1 MDVNLISAI
10 IFYSIIFLLILIYRK
25 KFEIHGII
33 ALYKTNIGLRLMDR
47 IAKRF
52 SSSLRFLSSFG
63 IYICFIG
70 MMFITAFLLKGIYNL
85 LFIPGSDPVVS
96 LVIPGIKIPG
106 FIYVPFW
113 YGIISLFI
121 VVVIHEFSHGTIAR
135 LHKIKVNSSGIGM
148 FAVLPLA
155 FVEPDE
161 KQLSKKKAKQQLS
174 VFAAGPFSNILT
186 AIAVLITSLFVV
198 SPIAG
203 SAFEFDGIEI
213 TDVVEDAP
221 AEKAGVKK
229 GDIITSIDGIAINR
243 TNINSLLSSKDPGD
257 DVVFQTPE
265 KNITLNPVA
274 GKEDGID
281 TYYGIYMG
289 SNIKV
294 KDSVASKYGKMIPL
308 SLLYILQF
316 LNWLFILS
324 LGIGLANLL
333 PLGPVDGGRMTLT
346 SRKRFFREQK
356 AVRLWK
362 LLSLFVLLL
371 LLINIFFPFLKKLIH
386 PAI

>member
-10 IFYSIIFLLILIYRK
+10 IFYSIIFIIIYLYRK

-33 ALYKTNIGLRLMDR
+33 ALYKTNIGLKLMDR

-52 SSSLRFLSSFG
+52 SGSLRVLSSMG

-70 MMFITAFLLKGIYNL
+70 MLFITGFLLKGIYNL
-85 LFIPGSDPVVS
+85 LFIPDSDPVIS
-96 LVIPGIKIPG
+96 LVVPGIKIPG

-121 VVVIHEFSHGTIAR
+121 VVIIHEFSHGVIAR
-135 LHKIKVNSSGIGM
+135 LHNTKVNSSGIGM
-148 FAVLPLA
+148 FAIIPLA

-161 KQLSKKKAKQQLS
+161 KQLSKKTAKQQLS
-174 VFAAGPFSNILT
+174 VFSAGPFSNILT
-186 AIAVLITSLFVV
+186 AIVVLIISLFVI
-198 SPIAG
+198 SPLAG

-213 TDVVEDAP
+213 EDVVEGAP
-221 AEKAGVKK
+221 AEKAGIKK
-229 GDIITSIDGIAINR
+229 GDIITAIDGVEINR

-265 KNITLNPVA
+265 KKITVNPIA
-274 GKEDGID
+274 GKEDGIK
-281 TYYGIYMG
+281 TYYGIFMS
-289 SNIKV
+289 SNTKV
-294 KDSVASKYGKMIPL
+294 KDSVVSTYGKTIPV
-308 SLLYILQF
+308 SLLYLLQF

-346 SRKRFFREQK
+346 SLKRFFSEEK
-356 AVRLWK
+356 AARLWK
-362 LLSLFVLLL
+362 LLSLFILL
-371 LLINIFFPFLKKLIH
+371 LLIINILFPFLKKLIY
-386 PAI
+386 PSL